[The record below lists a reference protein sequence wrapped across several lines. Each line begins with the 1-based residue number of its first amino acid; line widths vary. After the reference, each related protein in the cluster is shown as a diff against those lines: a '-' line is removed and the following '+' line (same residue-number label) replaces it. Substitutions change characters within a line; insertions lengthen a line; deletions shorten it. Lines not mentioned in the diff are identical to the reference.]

1 MCIVNF
7 LDALLGQSSV
17 FKYMFLTL
25 SSIKLE
31 YNYIGK
37 RNLLDQKLKLQVHVY
52 TVSITRCFIKPMTLC
67 DEILS
72 LQL

>member
-52 TVSITRCFIKPMTLC
+52 IYIYSKYYALLYQTHDFM
-67 DEILS
+67 
-72 LQL
+72 